1 MSNHRIAAGLATVLL
16 AVSIT
21 ACSGGG
27 TIATVNGTSI
37 SKADLD
43 NKLESGPQ
51 AIQTLQQMVRE
62 ILLQQY
68 AQKNNIT
75 VSDAEIA
82 DRENQIK
89 ANFPPGQWDEMLK
102 SRGLTEDD
110 VHKLIGDQ
118 VILDKAVG
126 KNIKVSDAQIKAYFD
141 KNHAAFDKPAQV
153 QARHILVADL
163 KTAQKVEADLKAGK
177 DFAAEA
183 KQFSI
188 DPGSRDKGG
197 ELGEFRRGQMVPAF
211 DAAAFSLP
219 VGVISAPVKSPF
231 GYHIIQVEKREPAV
245 TATLASTKDKIA
257 DMLRQQ
263 QEAPL
268 VTPFMQ
274 DLTSKANIQIS
285 DPRFALAF
293 PTPEPTPPVQTPPP
307 GAAPNGAVP
316 APSAT

>member
-27 TIATVNGTSI
+27 TIATVNGQSI

-43 NKLESGPQ
+43 AKLESSPQ

-75 VSDAEIA
+75 VSDAEITS
-82 DRENQIK
+82 REDQIK
-89 ANFPPGQWDEMLK
+89 ANFPPGSWNDMLK

-110 VHKLIGDQ
+110 VHKLLSDQ
-118 VILDKAVG
+118 IILDKAVG
-126 KNIKVSDAQIKAYFD
+126 KNVKVSDAEIKAYFD

-153 QARHILVADL
+153 DARHILVADL
-163 KTAQKVEADLKAGK
+163 KTAEKVEADLKAGK

-183 KQFSI
+183 KQYSI

-211 DAAAFSLP
+211 DKAAFSLP

-231 GYHIIQVEKREPAV
+231 GYHIIQVEKREPGV
-245 TATLASTKDKIA
+245 VATLANTKDKIA

-268 VTPFMQ
+268 IAPFMT
-274 DLTSKANIQIS
+274 DLTNKANIQIS

-293 PTPEPTPPVQTPPP
+293 PTPEPTPPAAPA

-316 APSAT
+316 APSGS